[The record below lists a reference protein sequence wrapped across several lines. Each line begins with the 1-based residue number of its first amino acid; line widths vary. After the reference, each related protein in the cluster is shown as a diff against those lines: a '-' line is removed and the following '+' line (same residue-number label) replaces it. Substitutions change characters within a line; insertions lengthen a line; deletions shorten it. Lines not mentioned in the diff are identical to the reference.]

1 MHQTD
6 QLTTN
11 AMVERYG
18 AAWAANDLEAI
29 MALQGE
35 DMVFQLHADGFEAA
49 VGADAVRAQFAYF
62 LEAWADLRFETRE
75 LRVAGDL
82 FTNEYRF
89 SAELVKPFPLQ
100 GEVIAPSRRRVEVD
114 GVDVITV
121 RDGLVRTKHTYMD
134 TLALRRQLTDG

>member
-1 MHQTD
+1 MQQTD
-6 QLTTN
+6 QLTTR
-11 AMVERYG
+11 AVADRYG

-35 DMVFQLHADGFEAA
+35 DMVFHLHAAGFERAM
-49 VGADAVRAQFAYF
+49 GPEAVRAQFAYF
-62 LEAWADLRFETRE
+62 FEAWADLRFETRE

-100 GEVIAPSRRRVEVD
+100 DEVIEPSGRRVDVD

-134 TLALRRQLTDG
+134 TLALHRQLTGG